1 MGELWRDLVEILR
14 RRPALWLPVLMA
26 DLAGYLINL
35 GRIGLLHAI
44 ILHTTAQQ
52 SVFGGTVVHG
62 PMSSSAVESTT
73 IAAVLLTWL
82 TYFLR
87 LLLYSSAFVATA
99 ALVQAYMERANKP
112 TATMGPAL
120 AQHRGGI
127 LELALRGL
135 AVYAVAA
142 LVMSWVTPFLA
153 HHGGT
158 AILRSPWFNFSV
170 TLLILLILSALLAPP
185 ALRVLAS
192 RSPGKDM
199 ARRAQLFA
207 FSLVLV
213 AALLAMFVLANAR
226 ELAQVPAG
234 ARYPLEAIGSLLGSL
249 PYVLLFTGFALLA
262 RRLARED
269 NEFSPGD

>member
-1 MGELWRDLVEILR
+1 MGELWRDLVEMLR
-14 RRPALWLPVLMA
+14 GRPALWLPVLIA
-26 DLAGYLINL
+26 DLIGYLINL
-35 GRIGLLHAI
+35 GRVGLLHAI
-44 ILHTTAQQ
+44 ILHNTAQQ
-52 SVFGGTVVHG
+52 SVFGGSVVHG
-62 PMSSSAVESTT
+62 PMTASAVEGTT
-73 IAAVLLTWL
+73 IAAVLLTWS

-112 TATMGPAL
+112 VATVVPAL
-120 AQHRGGI
+120 AKYRGGI

-142 LVMSWVTPFLA
+142 LAMSWLSPFLA

-158 AILRSPWFNFSV
+158 ATLRSPWFNFGV
-170 TLLILLILSALLAPP
+170 TLLILLLLSALLAPP
-185 ALRVLAS
+185 ALRVMAG
-192 RSPGKDM
+192 RSPGKDLT
-199 ARRAQLFA
+199 RRAQLFA

-213 AALLAMFVLANAR
+213 AALLAMFVLANGR
-226 ELAQVPAG
+226 ELTQVPAG

-269 NEFSPGD
+269 NEFSPGS